1 MKEKLGKEKEAEIKE
16 IKDKNEEL
24 KTKIKN
30 LTTNQITNNF
40 GKITIKIDNVIHE
53 KHTIKDKTDK
63 NWKKTWNN
71 ILFWVQRLYA
81 EF

>member
-40 GKITIKIDNVIHE
+40 GKIAIKIDNV
-53 KHTIKDKTDK
+53 
-63 NWKKTWNN
+63 
-71 ILFWVQRLYA
+71 
-81 EF
+81 